1 MREVE
6 NMKDREKLLVVL
18 DTCRGDYLET
28 ILSNFF
34 EIYGDSISASRV
46 SGLIDMLNHIL
57 KMKTEQLE
65 NTQRIS
71 YERAS
76 YLRAYLSGDMWT
88 TEESARA
95 NLQPQID
102 NAQAIID
109 ACKK

>member
-6 NMKDREKLLVVL
+6 NMKDKEKLLVVL

-34 EIYGDSISASRV
+34 DVYGDGISASRV

-57 KMKTEQLE
+57 KIKTEQLE
-65 NTQRIS
+65 NIQRIA

-76 YLRAYLSGDMWT
+76 YIKTYLSGDMWA

-102 NAQAIID
+102 NAQTIID
-109 ACKK
+109 ACKR